1 MKKQLLFSLL
11 LGMIS
16 FMCARMHVMH
26 PFLLIIKYTTLTAA
40 FVIFAYAIFHTHI
53 KKEIAWLYWT
63 GVLILTMYGILTIDT
78 FYVHAIKGL
87 FGIIRY
93 PMYSLYGLPYIIF
106 MIPGILLCFKKKTG

>member
-1 MKKQLLFSLL
+1 MKKQLLISLL

-16 FMCARMHVMH
+16 FMCAMMHVMH

-40 FVIFAYAIFHTHI
+40 FVMFAYAIFHTRI
-53 KKEIAWLYWT
+53 KKEIACLYWI
-63 GVLILTMYGILTIDT
+63 GVLILTMYAIITVDT
-78 FYVHAIKGL
+78 FYIHAIKGL

-106 MIPGILLCFKKKTG
+106 MIPGILLCFRKKTG